1 MGLSRLDNFLKS
13 VRGNILY
20 VNPNDLDATDSIENQ
35 GNSLTR
41 PFKTIQRAMIESARF
56 SYQKGLNNDR
66 FGKTTILIYPGE
78 HTVDNRPGWI
88 PDGENN
94 YILRSGATSNDLP
107 AYDLTTNF
115 NLDSPNN
122 ELYKLNSIY
131 GGVIIPRGTSLVGL
145 DLRKTKIRPKYV
157 PSPTNDNIGRS
168 ALFRVTGGCYFWQ
181 FSMFDADPNGKCY
194 IDYTANEFVPNF
206 SHHKL
211 TCFEYADGVN
221 NVNINDEFQTYS
233 TNRTDLQMYYEKIS
247 LVYGQSSGREIE
259 PDYPSSGIDIQPK
272 IDEYRIVGSTGQSV
286 GISSI
291 KAGDGT
297 TSTTIITV
305 DTTTAVDGLQVDTP
319 FRIEGITASG
329 YNGQFVVATKPSN
342 TQATY
347 TVQNAPT
354 TALPSVAGATLAL
367 SSDTVTS
374 SSPYIFNVS
383 LRSVYGMCGMYANGD
398 NATGFRSMVVA
409 QFTGIGLQKDNNAFV
424 LYNNDTPSTGAYDD
438 STTIDNLHT
447 NSKAVY
453 KPSYKNYH
461 IKCSNDATLQ
471 VVSVFA
477 IGYAEHFV
485 TESGGDIS
493 LTNSNS
499 NFGAKALVSEGF
511 KRTSFAQDDKGYL
524 THIIPP
530 KEIPLTESAVE
541 FELIDVNVTGSAV
554 GLGSTANLYLYG
566 KTNEDVAP
574 ENVIEG
580 YRFGARANDDLK
592 VLVSSAGSV
601 TEYSSRIVMPG
612 SQFSMEKDYTVKQS
626 SAGINSVGTLS
637 QGGNENVITLT
648 AAHTFLNGESIRVI
662 SANGHLPDGLD
673 ANKVYFAITDSNTNA
688 SGLSTDVNIKVAKT
702 LNDALEGSAISV
714 NSKGGVLSVVSRVSD
729 KNSGDIGHPIQW
741 DGTNNQWYCKVAAAT
756 TENGIYNIIAGN
768 VGLGSTGM
776 GVATP
781 KTYIERRSDTRNAA
795 DTLYRARFVLPKDG
809 GTARP
814 PSEGYIL
821 QESNTGTGSTT
832 SEIESYFGSGSLTND
847 TQQRNFSF
855 IADATWSGTEVSVT
869 TELPHHLSNGSR
881 VELVNITSTENTAGT
896 AKTAYNRTYTV
907 TGISS
912 SKAFTVGLTTDPG
925 TFTNDTSSRTTSL
938 PYFKRK
944 EYDNTYFVYRTE
956 ESKKWVSGEQD
967 GVYYLTLLN
976 SSNTPTVSPF
986 SGENFP
992 QPIKELYPQTNR
1004 DNVNSDPAGA
1014 ESFAI
1019 PELIG
1024 DVVANNVENSL
1035 TKETLNLYNNDSE
1048 IGVGIT
1054 QIQSQT
1060 GSAHTITTLI
1070 DHGLNPITALGIVDG
1085 GAGYGSGSAGDI
1097 YNAKLVAIGSS
1108 VTGSNAT
1115 AKVTVDGSGTI
1126 TAVKVMDGGSAYG
1139 IGNTLNV
1146 VGVETSGSYT
1156 VGVVTVT
1163 QVYDNVGDTLR
1174 ISGVGSATY
1183 DVYNDL
1189 YRITGIG
1196 TLGNDIT
1203 VASAST
1209 ISGFTT
1215 TGIGATNATGAFLY
1229 LTGEAIRI
1237 STLNYDKSGGI
1248 ATVTTAN
1255 AHGLKVDQKVK
1266 FAGANETTYVGDF
1279 VVDEN
1284 LSLTSFSVNIG
1295 VGTTAPTAT
1304 GTMYAYREGYAA
1316 NDGVITE
1323 DNENLNGRMIPQYAG
1338 LTTTLSATVSNATT
1352 PNLSLV
1358 NIGNLDVNIGDYF
1371 MIDNELV
1378 RVKTT
1383 TTGSNPLS
1391 VFRGILGTKAG
1402 IHTIGSV
1409 IRKVAAKP
1417 VELRRHSILRA
1428 SGHTFEYV
1436 GFGPG
1441 NYSTAFPSEQ
1451 DRSLSTEEELL
1462 AQSLE
1467 RNAGAV
1473 FYTGMNAY
1481 GVSYNGNKR
1490 LSSATGKEEI
1500 INTPVATVTG
1510 EDIGDVAGLNITDST
1525 EVNVSRS
1532 IKVEGGPDSKVASEF
1547 NGPII
1552 VSNKLT
1558 STSSKG
1564 VEAQSYFVQG
1574 DQTVSR
1580 KRTLSDAIP
1589 SLAGNPGDITHY
1601 SDPADGGY
1609 VGWIYSSNNDWRRFG
1624 SVSLAGDA
1632 SIAIFDKVGIGST
1645 TPGENTFQVGG
1656 GSTLF
1661 AVDGDGVGIGT
1672 TANGLALRVIGNT
1685 NISGAVVATA
1695 FTGDGS
1701 GLTDLANDSRWEGV
1715 HAGVG
1720 TGIYPTGLLNVGVG
1734 TTRPTVALEVGA
1746 VGASSSSV
1754 VVNGEAY
1761 FAGIITAQNVTVS
1774 SGLTAVGPYNINN
1787 VSSGSIQ
1794 ASSVGIGTTNTL
1806 LAFQVGSANTLG
1818 VSADNKMM
1826 VISGIGSVGIGTTV
1840 ATANLDVHGHTR
1852 LRSYS
1857 ENVGILTISSNVV
1870 TVDLTS
1876 AQTYTLEADD
1886 TITSFTLKQ
1895 PPSDSTSFTIKIVQD
1910 STGSRSVGIDT
1921 FKDES
1926 GSSIPVYWPG
1936 GVVPIVTT
1944 TASRSDIYS
1953 FKTFDGGATLYGIV
1967 GGQNFS

>member
-41 PFKTIQRAMIESARF
+41 PFKTIQRALIESSRF

-94 YILRSGATSNDLP
+94 YRLRSGATSDDLP
-107 AYDLTTNF
+107 PYDLTTNF
-115 NLDSPNN
+115 DLESPNN

-194 IDYTANEFVPNF
+194 VDYTANEFVPNF

-221 NVNINDEFQTYS
+221 NVDINDEFQTYS
-233 TNRTDLQMYYEKIS
+233 TNRTDLQMYYEKVG
-247 LVYGQSSGREIE
+247 LVYGQSSGREIQ
-259 PDYPSSGIDIQPK
+259 PDYPSSAIDIQPK
-272 IDEYRIVGSTGQSV
+272 IDEYRIVGPTAGSV
-286 GISSI
+286 GIATI
-291 KAGDGT
+291 KAGDGVT
-297 TSTTIITV
+297 ATTTITV
-305 DTTTAVDGLQVDTP
+305 GLSTAMDGLQVDTP
-319 FRIEGITASG
+319 FRINGITASG
-329 YNGQFVVATKPSN
+329 YDGQFVVATKTSD
-342 TQATY
+342 TEATY
-347 TVQNAPT
+347 SVQNAPT
-354 TALPSVAGATLAL
+354 TALPSVSGATLTL
-367 SSDTVTS
+367 SNDTVTS
-374 SSPYIFNVS
+374 SSPYVFNVS

-438 STTIDNLHT
+438 STTVDNLHT
-447 NSKAVY
+447 NSKAIY
-453 KPSYKNYH
+453 KPAYKNYH

-499 NFGAKALVSEGF
+499 NFGAKALISDGF
-511 KRTSFAQDDKGYL
+511 KRDSFSQDDKGYL

-541 FELIDVNVTGSAV
+541 FELIDVNTTGSAV
-554 GLGSTANLYLYG
+554 GVGSTANLYLYG
-566 KTNEDVAP
+566 KTDEDAPP
-574 ENVIEG
+574 ENVLEG
-580 YRFGARANDDLK
+580 YRVGARANDSLK
-592 VLVSSAGSV
+592 VLVSSAGSI
-601 TEYSSRIVMPG
+601 TEYSSRIVMPD
-612 SQFSMEKDYTVKQS
+612 SQFSEEKNYTVKQS
-626 SAGINSVGTLS
+626 TAGINSIGNLS
-637 QGGNENVITLT
+637 QGGNENDITLT
-648 AAHTFLNGESIRVI
+648 AAHTFINGETIRVI
-662 SANGHLPDGLD
+662 SSNGHLPDGLD
-673 ANKVYFAITDSNTNA
+673 PNTVYFAITDSNTNA
-688 SGLSTDVNIKVAKT
+688 SGLSTNVNIKVAKT
-702 LNDALEGSAISV
+702 LNDAFEGNAISI

-729 KNSGDIGHPIQW
+729 KNSGDIGHPVQW
-741 DGTNNQWYCKVAAAT
+741 DGDNAQWYVKVASAS
-756 TENGIYNIIAGN
+756 TENGIYDIITGI
-768 VGLGSTGM
+768 GSTGL

-781 KTYIERRSDTRNAA
+781 KTYIKRRSDTRNSV
-795 DTLYRARFVLPKDG
+795 DTLYRARYVLPKDG

-814 PSEGYIL
+814 PIEGYIL

-832 SEIESYFGSGSLTND
+832 AEIETYFGSGSLTND
-847 TQQRNFSF
+847 SQQRNFSF
-855 IADATWSGTEVSVT
+855 IADATWDGSSVSVT
-869 TELPHHLSNGSR
+869 TELPHHLSTGSR
-881 VELVNITSTENTAGT
+881 VELVNITSSENTAGT
-896 AKTAYNRTYTV
+896 AKTGYNRTYTV

-912 SKAFTVGLTTDPG
+912 SKAFSVGLTTNPG
-925 TFTNDTSSRTTSL
+925 TFTNNTSTRTTAL

-944 EYDNTYFVYRTE
+944 EYDNTYFVYRTQE
-956 ESKKWVSGEQD
+956 HKKWVSGEQD

-976 SSNTPTVSPF
+976 ASNTPTVTPF
-986 SGENFP
+986 TGENFS
-992 QPIKELYPQTNR
+992 QPVKELYPQTNR
-1004 DNVNSDPAGA
+1004 DNVNSDPAEA
-1014 ESFAI
+1014 DCFAI

-1024 DVVANNVENSL
+1024 DVVANNVEKSL
-1035 TKETLNLYNNDSE
+1035 TKETLNLYNDDSE

-1060 GSAHTITTLI
+1060 GSAHTITTVI
-1070 DHGLNPITALGIVDG
+1070 DHGLNPITALGIVTG
-1085 GAGYGSGSAGDI
+1085 GQGYGDSGSFSGDI
-1097 YNAKLVAIGSS
+1097 YNAKLVAIGDS

-1115 AKVTVDGSGTI
+1115 AKLTI
-1126 TAVKVMDGGSAYG
+1126 TSGEITSVKIMDGGSAYG

-1146 VGVETSGSYT
+1146 VGVATTGT
-1156 VGVVTVT
+1156 HVVGVVTVT
-1163 QVYDNVGDTLR
+1163 QIYNNVGDSLR
-1174 ISGVGSATY
+1174 VTGVGSATY
-1183 DVYNDL
+1183 NVYNDL
-1189 YRITGIG
+1189 YRITAVDVGG
-1196 TLGNDIT
+1196 GSSIT

-1209 ISGFTT
+1209 MSGFTT

-1229 LTGEAIRI
+1229 LTGEAIRLD
-1237 STLNYDKSGGI
+1237 SLDYDKTGGI
-1248 ATVTTAN
+1248 ATVTSVN
-1255 AHGLKVDQKVK
+1255 AHGLKVDQKVR

-1279 VVDEN
+1279 VVNEN

-1304 GTMYAYREGYAA
+1304 GTMYAYREGYAS
-1316 NDGVITE
+1316 NNGVLTE

-1338 LTTTLSATVSNATT
+1338 LTTTLSATISNATT
-1352 PNLSLV
+1352 SEMRLTNV
-1358 NIGNLDVNIGDYF
+1358 GNLDVNIGDYF
-1371 MIDNELV
+1371 MVDNELV

-1409 IRKVAAKP
+1409 VRKVDAKP

-1451 DRSLSTEEELL
+1451 DRSLSFEEELL
-1462 AQSLE
+1462 SQSFE

-1473 FYTGMNAY
+1473 FYTGMNDK

-1510 EDIGDVAGLNITDST
+1510 EDIGELAGLNVLDTT
-1525 EVNVSRS
+1525 EVNVARS
-1532 IKVEGGPDSKVASEF
+1532 IKVDGGDNNKVASEF

-1552 VSNKLT
+1552 VTNKLT
-1558 STSSKG
+1558 SNSDKG
-1564 VEAQSYFVQG
+1564 IEAQSYFVQG

-1632 SIAIFDKVGIGST
+1632 NIAIFDKVGIGST

-1672 TANGLALRVIGNT
+1672 TANGIALRVIGNT

-1806 LAFQVGSANTLG
+1806 LAFQVGSANTIG
-1818 VSADNKMM
+1818 VSTDNKMM

-1857 ENVGILTISSNVV
+1857 ENVGILTIVSNVV
-1870 TVDLTS
+1870 TVDLTA
-1876 AQTYTLEADD
+1876 AQTFTLEADD
-1886 TITSFTLKQ
+1886 GITSFTLKQ